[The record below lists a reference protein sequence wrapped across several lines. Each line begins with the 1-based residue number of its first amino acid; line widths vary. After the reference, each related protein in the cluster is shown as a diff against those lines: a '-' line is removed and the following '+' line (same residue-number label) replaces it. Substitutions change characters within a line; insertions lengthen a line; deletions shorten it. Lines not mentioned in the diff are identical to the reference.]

1 MSATARGRAARGTG
15 VVEQRS
21 TGWFVRRSEIVDG
34 RRRRWFDG
42 PFETKRDALRSSPV
56 LASHRQTVDAGE
68 WITDWARMRAEQL
81 RSRDRYS
88 AAKIVERH
96 VRLHLAPHLSGIKLG
111 ELRPSHVSAIAEALN
126 STGRMHRAGAALG
139 AGGRL
144 ATRYPSS
151 GRNARTLSPKTIRN
165 ILSTLSSAMK
175 TAVNDDLLRSNPVRD
190 AEILARPR
198 DEGVEELVVFD
209 TVQADALAD
218 WCLQNLETETWALPV
233 LVGLDCGLRRGEI
246 LAVKSTMIDEQTNR
260 LKVNTGITEEGG
272 VLVDKR
278 LKTKRSRRTVVI
290 PDRTIA
296 AVKRYRQHH
305 GVTPINGLLFSGRNG
320 GLANPDTFTQAVA
333 RYLRPQLADML
344 GELPW
349 TPHTLRHTFA
359 TRLLSQNVAPQTVSG
374 LLGHESTAFTLARY
388 SHWVDS
394 DPPLLTSQVTSA
406 LRA

>member
-1 MSATARGRAARGTG
+1 M
-15 VVEQRS
+15 
-21 TGWFVRRSEIVDG
+21 VDG
-34 RRRRWFDG
+34 HRRRWFDG

-56 LASHRQTVDAGE
+56 LASHRQTIDSGE
-68 WITDWARMRAEQL
+68 WITDWARTRAEQL

-111 ELRPSHVSAIAEALN
+111 ELRPSHVSAIAEELN
-126 STGRMHRAGAALG
+126 STGRTHRAGAALG

-175 TAVNDDLLRSNPVRD
+175 TAVNDELLRSNPVRD
-190 AEILARPR
+190 AEIIARPR

-218 WCLQNLETETWALPV
+218 WCLLNLEAETWALPV
-233 LVGLDCGLRRGEI
+233 LIGLDCGLRRGEI

-260 LKVNTGITEEGG
+260 LKVKSGITEEGG

-278 LKTKRSRRTVVI
+278 LKKKRSRRTVVI

-296 AVKRYRQHH
+296 AVKRYRQHD
-305 GVTPINGLLFSGRNG
+305 GVTPINGLLFLGRDR

-344 GELPW
+344 GEIPW

-359 TRLLSQNVAPQTVSG
+359 TRLLSENVAPQTVSG
-374 LLGHESTAFTLARY
+374 LLGHESTAFTLSRY

-394 DPPLLTSQVTSA
+394 DPPLLTSQVTAA
-406 LRA
+406 LGA